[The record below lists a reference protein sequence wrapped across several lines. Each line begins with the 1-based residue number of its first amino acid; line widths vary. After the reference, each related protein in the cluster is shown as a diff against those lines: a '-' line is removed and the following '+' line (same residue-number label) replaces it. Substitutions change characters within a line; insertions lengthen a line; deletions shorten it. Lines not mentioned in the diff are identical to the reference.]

1 MKAILKE
8 IRVKKVIS
16 IVLLILCCL
25 FLIYEIDS
33 MRYPLTYLYNVRYAE
48 RTSSDLAKKVLPL
61 SVLESKAEPTERD
74 YSKLDKIDRKSVV

>member
-33 MRYPLTYLYNVRYAE
+33 KKSFQLYC
-48 RTSSDLAKKVLPL
+48 
-61 SVLESKAEPTERD
+61 
-74 YSKLDKIDRKSVV
+74 

>member
-25 FLIYEIDS
+25 FLIYDTCI
-33 MRYPLTYLYNVRYAE
+33 MYAMTE
-48 RTSSDLAKKVLPL
+48 GLP
-61 SVLESKAEPTERD
+61 T
-74 YSKLDKIDRKSVV
+74 I